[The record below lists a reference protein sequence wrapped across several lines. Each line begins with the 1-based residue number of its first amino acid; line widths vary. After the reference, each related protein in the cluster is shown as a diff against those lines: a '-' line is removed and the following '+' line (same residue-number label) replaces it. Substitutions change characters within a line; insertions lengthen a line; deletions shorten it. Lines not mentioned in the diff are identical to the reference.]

1 MTPLPQGDLDSL
13 QVFITRLAIG
23 LLIGL

>member
-1 MTPLPQGDLDSL
+1 MTPLPQGGLESL